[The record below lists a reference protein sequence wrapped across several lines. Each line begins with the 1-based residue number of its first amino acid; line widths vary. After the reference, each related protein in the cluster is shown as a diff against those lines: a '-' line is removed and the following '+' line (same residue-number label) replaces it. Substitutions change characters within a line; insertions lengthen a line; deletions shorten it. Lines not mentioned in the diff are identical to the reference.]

1 MDMLHSLP
9 ALAIILGTFLLAG
22 MVKGIIG
29 LGLPTIA
36 MGLLGSVMAPAEA
49 AALLVLPSLVT
60 NFWQFMDGPA
70 LPPLLRRL
78 GPMLLAVALG
88 TLAGVWA
95 GLLPGQGG
103 ATLGLGGAL
112 VAYAAF
118 GLLPLRLPGVPAW
131 AEGWAGPLVGLLTG
145 LVTAATGVFVL
156 PAVPYLQ
163 ALGLERDRLVQ
174 ALGLSFTVSTL
185 ALAAGLA
192 SGGGL
197 GRAAI
202 GGSLLALLP
211 ALAGMALGGWLRGRV
226 AAATFRR
233 CFFGGLLLLGAH
245 LIWQALRT

>member
-1 MDMLHSLP
+1 MDLLQSLP
-9 ALAIILGTFLLAG
+9 NLAAILATFLLAG
-22 MVKGIIG
+22 LVKGVIG

-36 MGLLGSVMAPAEA
+36 MGLLGTVMPPAQA

-60 NFWQFMDGPA
+60 NFWQFMDGPPLA
-70 LPPLLRRL
+70 SLLRRL
-78 GPMLLAVALG
+78 GPMLAAVVLG
-88 TLAGVWA
+88 TLTGVWA

-103 ATLGLGGAL
+103 ATIGLGAAL
-112 VAYAAF
+112 LAYAAF
-118 GLLPLRLPGVPAW
+118 GLLPLRLPQVSPR
-131 AEGWAGPLVGLLTG
+131 AEPWAGPLVGLLTG

-192 SGGGL
+192 SGGGFGGGAL
-197 GRAAI
+197 
-202 GGSLLALLP
+202 GGSMLALMP

-245 LIWQALRT
+245 LLWQGLRG